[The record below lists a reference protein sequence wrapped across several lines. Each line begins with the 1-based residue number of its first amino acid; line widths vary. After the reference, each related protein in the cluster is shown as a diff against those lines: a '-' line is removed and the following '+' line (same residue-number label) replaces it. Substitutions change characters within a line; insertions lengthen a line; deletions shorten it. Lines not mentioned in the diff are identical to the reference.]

1 MKKTDVKKTERSK
14 EFLAEE
20 WLEIVLKGQDKGEGR
35 YAVGRAKHIRN
46 FQALI
51 MR

>member
-35 YAVGRAKHIRN
+35 FCGMVCAVLWEDSH
-46 FQALI
+46 
-51 MR
+51 